1 MSAVPLRTDSDRYVV
16 LLEDAATE
24 YRPIDGSTRDSLDAL
39 FETFLTEPAPESAL
53 EDEQKLPNPLRQL
66 KHRGS
71 NVRGFAVWIRGT
83 GFDLLVVQ
91 TLFDKRDERAFYR
104 QIDQFASSGRETV
117 RRFEEYTAA
126 DVSQKVEEWR
136 ESERF
141 VLLENASG

>member
-1 MSAVPLRTDSDRYVV
+1 MSAVPLRTDTDRYV
-16 LLEDAATE
+16 LLIDNARKW
-24 YRPIDGSTRDSLDAL
+24 YRSIDGSTRNSLDAL

-53 EDEQKLPNPLRQL
+53 EDEAKLPDPLRQL

-71 NVRGFAVWIRGT
+71 SVRGFAVWIRGT

-104 QIDQFASSGRETV
+104 QIDQFVSSGRETV
-117 RRFEEYTAA
+117 RRFGEYTAA
-126 DVSQKVEEWR
+126 DVSQKAEEWC

-141 VLLENASG
+141 VLLKNTGR